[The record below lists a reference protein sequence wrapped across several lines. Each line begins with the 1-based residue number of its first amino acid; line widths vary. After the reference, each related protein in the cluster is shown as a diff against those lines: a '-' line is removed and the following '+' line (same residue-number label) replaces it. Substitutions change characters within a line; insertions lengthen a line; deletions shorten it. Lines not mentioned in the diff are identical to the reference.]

1 MHMLF
6 AYDTVQSGAGIGNEL
21 LYIASAVVGGCL
33 LTGGYGSAAGS
44 ALGAFMFGMT
54 TEGVIYADWD
64 PDWFM
69 FFVGAML
76 LLATV
81 VNNWF
86 RGRASRGR

>member
-1 MHMLF
+1 MKLTVRRTAVLAVAF
-6 AYDTVQSGAGIGNEL
+6 TTALSLAACTKSSSSSSDT
-21 LYIASAVVGGCL
+21 
-33 LTGGYGSAAGS
+33 SAAGS

-69 FFVGAML
+69 YFVGAML

-81 VNNWF
+81 FNGWLRN
-86 RGRASRGR
+86 RASTGR